1 MRNMVRAL
9 QRCTVGALA
18 HVKIKAFWSLLKD
31 SVSAWLQDRAPRM
44 GAALSYYTVF
54 SLSPLL
60 IIVIAIAGLVLG
72 REAVEGHIVE
82 QIGGLIGE
90 ETGQAIQAMIESS
103 RKPATGIMSSVLG
116 VMTLA
121 IGASGVF
128 AELQD
133 SLNTIWKVQPKT
145 KGSGVMKIIT
155 DRFLSFTM
163 VLTIGFLLLVSLLV
177 HAALAAFGKFMDG
190 LFPATE
196 ALLHVVSLVISF
208 GVITLLFAM
217 MFKMLPD
224 INIPW
229 RDVWIG
235 AGMTALLFTIGKL
248 LIGLYLGK
256 SGIASPYGAAGSLI
270 VMLVWVYYSA
280 QIFLFGAEFTHAYAN
295 RYGSKARSDQKSA
308 A

>member
-1 MRNMVRAL
+1 
-9 QRCTVGALA
+9 
-18 HVKIKAFWSLLKD
+18 
-31 SVSAWLQDRAPRM
+31 M
-44 GAALSYYTVF
+44 GAALSYYTAF

-60 IIVIAIAGLVLG
+60 IIVIAIAGLLFG
-72 REAVEGHIVE
+72 PEAVEGYIVE

-90 ETGQAIQAMIESS
+90 ETGRAIQAMIESS
-103 RKPATGIMSSVLG
+103 RKPAAGIIGSVVG
-116 VMTLA
+116 VLTLA

-145 KGSGVMKIIT
+145 KGSGVMKMIR

-163 VLTIGFLLLVSLLV
+163 VLTIGFLLLISLLV
-177 HAALAAFGKFMDG
+177 HAALAAFGKFMGG
-190 LFPATE
+190 LFPGTE
-196 ALLHVVSLVISF
+196 ALLHVINFVISF

-224 INIPW
+224 VKIPW
-229 RDVWIG
+229 RHVWIG
-235 AGMTALLFTIGKL
+235 AGITALLFTIGKF

-280 QIFLFGAEFTHAYAN
+280 QIFLFGAEFTHAYAT
-295 RYGSKARSDQKSA
+295 RYGSKAKFDRKA
-308 A
+308 AA